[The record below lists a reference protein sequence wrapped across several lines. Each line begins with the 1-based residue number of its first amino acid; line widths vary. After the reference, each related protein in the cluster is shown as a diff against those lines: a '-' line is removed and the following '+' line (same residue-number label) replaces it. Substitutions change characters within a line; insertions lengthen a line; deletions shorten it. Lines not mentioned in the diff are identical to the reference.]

1 MKKRIFLLALCALL
15 LAAACAQAK
24 TMYVVNP
31 GGWDQRLHLRTKPDK
46 SAPSLGRYYT
56 GVRVQVLGQEGEWC
70 RVRIASGLRGA
81 RPEGYMMA
89 AYLRSPETTNLAAY
103 IPVETAAADC
113 RMLNASGQQCGSLR
127 AGETVFV
134 LAFCGERLHVMNRSG
149 TMGYIGKAE
158 IAGELS
164 EPQGDA
170 RVLVERLAVA
180 SGGTA
185 LYDGTGDGAAQIG
198 WLYGGVPLYD
208 AMLSVGEG
216 CVLVGLGDDGDEL
229 RGWIRRGG
237 FTWMDNGANC
247 AEEYAVYETDEGI
260 VEVLGVLEDGRHI
273 LKLTD
278 DAESDPVVT
287 LSSRPVPQGAQLLAR
302 NGAYFVYS
310 RPLNRELSDQAAIDA
325 VLRQTKGH
333 TVVDQLTGESV
344 DASILQTLTPRV
356 IRYFDPQYRHRM
368 LFVAFYDDQ
377 GRCRVQAELYPE
389 SGELLAVGAN
399 G

>member
-89 AYLRSPETTNLAAY
+89 SYLRSPETTNLAAY

-158 IAGELS
+158 DEIVIEQQLS
-164 EPQGDA
+164 GHSWLLRGLCEHYEQFGDA
-170 RVLVERLAVA
+170 FSLHALKAVTENLFLPTRGIYSEYPVDRENTDVGGVSGTELGMSGRWLLSTDVGCAFMSVDGLSHVYQVTKDPRVKELLDEMIGVYLSIDKLALRVQTHCTLTAARGMMRMYANTADERYL
-180 SGGTA
+180 SGA
-185 LYDGTGDGAAQIG
+185 KELYD
-198 WLYGGVPLYD
+198 L
-208 AMLSVGEG
+208 
-216 CVLVGLGDDGDEL
+216 
-229 RGWIRRGG
+229 
-237 FTWMDNGANC
+237 
-247 AEEYAVYETDEGI
+247 
-260 VEVLGVLEDGRHI
+260 
-273 LKLTD
+273 
-278 DAESDPVVT
+278 
-287 LSSRPVPQGAQLLAR
+287 
-302 NGAYFVYS
+302 
-310 RPLNRELSDQAAIDA
+310 
-325 VLRQTKGH
+325 
-333 TVVDQLTGESV
+333 
-344 DASILQTLTPRV
+344 
-356 IRYFDPQYRHRM
+356 
-368 LFVAFYDDQ
+368 
-377 GRCRVQAELYPE
+377 
-389 SGELLAVGAN
+389 
-399 G
+399 